1 MPTVSSVARL
11 NLEIEKKL
19 RAAMESKVADIVSD
33 VMSER
38 IQTDV
43 LQKYRPKYYERRSF
57 GGIDDPN
64 MNKTQVRKNRDG
76 RVVLTVKNV
85 AKLEGPRVP
94 GYYANDSFGT
104 PLVSLLDSNNI
115 ANPWSR
121 RRARWQNPRHFM
133 SNTRYYVIKRK
144 GDIIKALAKELNK

>member
-1 MPTVSSVARL
+1 M
-11 NLEIEKKL
+11 I
-19 RAAMESKVADIVSD
+19 
-33 VMSER
+33 
-38 IQTDV
+38 
-43 LQKYRPKYYERRSF
+43 
-57 GGIDDPN
+57 
-64 MNKTQVRKNRDG
+64 KTQVRKNRDG